1 MSKSRSFR
9 RISNLAKDDAIST
22 SSTTAEAGQ
31 GGHADAFG
39 ASSANALPSDR
50 FVHAFAKGL
59 AVICAF
65 DPRSPMTIADL
76 AQASGLDR
84 AGTRRILLTL
94 ETLRYVRS
102 DGKHFWL
109 TPRVLNLGYRYLA
122 SLPFWHLAQPVLE
135 ELVAEVQETCS
146 IGVLDGDNVMFIL
159 RVPTRRFLSFDP
171 SIGSHVPAY
180 VHSIGRVLLAA
191 LPEFELRE
199 YLGRVKLT
207 PRTRHTIGSKT
218 ELERALCEDRE
229 RGWSFVSEQY
239 EEGMCGI
246 ATPILDANGQPV
258 AALNVSLNAGPQA
271 YEVATGSILSKLRLA
286 ARRLSTPLR

>member
-1 MSKSRSFR
+1 MTNQEPHDS
-9 RISNLAKDDAIST
+9 
-22 SSTTAEAGQ
+22 
-31 GGHADAFG
+31 
-39 ASSANALPSDR
+39 SSAEHTVRDGTGDDLEGHGADTGGEAAGMPRPPDR
-50 FVHAFAKGL
+50 FVQSFAKGL
-59 AVICAF
+59 SVICAF
-65 DPRSPMTIADL
+65 DPQSPMTIADL

-94 ETLRYVRS
+94 AALGYVRT

-159 RVPTRRFLSFDP
+159 RVPTRRYLSFDP

-180 VHSIGRVLLAA
+180 VHSIGRVLLARI
-191 LPEFELRE
+191 PEAELRA
-199 YLGRVKLT
+199 YLNRVKLT
-207 PRTRHTIGSKT
+207 QLTRHTIASKE
-218 ELERALCEDRE
+218 ELERTLREDRE
-229 RGWSFVSEQY
+229 KGWSFVSEQY

-246 ATPILDANGQPV
+246 ATPILDAAGVPV
-258 AALNVSLNAGPQA
+258 AALNVSLTAGPQA
-271 YEVATGSILSKLRLA
+271 EDIATNHILTKLRLA
-286 ARRLSTPLR
+286 ARRLSTQVR